1 MTEENNLG
9 ERDPASGRPARSRW
23 RGITRSWAPVVA
35 LSVLVLGAALVGG
48 NLIQR
53 SPTTPP
59 GPLGLAADTISHA
72 PDVRIIAYQGEDV
85 LGGEEVKLS
94 DLLAQGKP
102 VVLNFWAG
110 QCPPCRVEMP
120 HLEEVAAAY
129 QGRVVVLGLDVGPF
143 VGLGTRE
150 EGLALLEELQV
161 TFPAGTTQDGQVV
174 RDYEVLGMPTT
185 LFISPS
191 GRVTNKWSGLL
202 TQDRL
207 VDLVED
213 LLERS

>member
-1 MTEENNLG
+1 LTEENNLE
-9 ERDPASGRPARSRW
+9 ERDPAACRPARSRW
-23 RGITRSWAPVVA
+23 SGIARSWAPVVA

-48 NLIQR
+48 NLIER
-53 SPTTPP
+53 SQTTPP

-72 PDVRIIAYQGEDV
+72 PDFRVIAYQGEDV
-85 LGGEEVKLS
+85 LGGEEANLS

-120 HLEEVAAAY
+120 HLGEVAAEY

-150 EGLALLEELQV
+150 DGLALLEELQV
-161 TFPAGTTQDGQVV
+161 TFPAGTTEDGQVV
-174 RDYEVLGMPTT
+174 RDYQVLGMPTT